1 MNNPEQDSEIS
12 KNWVSIS
19 EAASYLRI
27 SKDTLRRWEKQGLL
41 KAYRSPTNHRYYDKH
56 ELDYA
61 FSKKPDII
69 KEEVAKNEPTK
80 APKQEGN
87 KVLTFTALL
96 LGIYIVLMVFL
107 AFLLLDR

>member
-1 MNNPEQDSEIS
+1 MNNAEQITEIP

-41 KAYRSPTNHRYYDKH
+41 KAYRSPTNHRYYNKH

-69 KEEVAKNEPTK
+69 KEESPKPEAVKQSRNE
-80 APKQEGN
+80 GS
-87 KVLTFTALL
+87 KVLTFTAFL
-96 LGIYIVLMVFL
+96 LGVYIVLMVFL
-107 AFLLLDR
+107 AFLLLNR

>member
-1 MNNPEQDSEIS
+1 MDDQYQNQEVP
-12 KNWVSIS
+12 KNWIPIS
-19 EAASYLRI
+19 EAAAYLRV

-69 KEEVAKNEPTK
+69 KEES
-80 APKQEGN
+80 PKVDQSIKSKPESN
-87 KVLTFTALL
+87 NVLSLTACL

-107 AFLLLDR
+107 AFLLLNR